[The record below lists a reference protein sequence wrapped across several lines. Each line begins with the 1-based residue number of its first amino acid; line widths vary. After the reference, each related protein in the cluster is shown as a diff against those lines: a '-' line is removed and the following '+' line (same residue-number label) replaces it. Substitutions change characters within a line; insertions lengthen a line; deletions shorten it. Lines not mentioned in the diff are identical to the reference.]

1 MIQSYL
7 QQINHNCY
15 LKMLY
20 KTPYQVSNI
29 DRISMFV
36 RFDSQLHNNKFIILC
51 SFFLFKTTL
60 FKVGHY
66 IVINKKTKQIL
77 GLNYYFTKQLI
88 INFFNLFLLNLL
100 MQPEV
105 QTSINISSFDSNANF
120 NFTIMKSNCYFFER
134 TLVNQ
139 FYKKALQ
146 ICNFHITINFKNNRN
161 IYDHILLLNF
171 FKFYF
176 S

>member
-1 MIQSYL
+1 MIQYYF
-7 QQINHNCY
+7 QQINHNRY

-20 KTPYQVSNI
+20 KTPYQISNI
-29 DRISMFV
+29 DRISMFIQ
-36 RFDSQLHNNKFIILC
+36 FDTQLNNKFIVLC

-60 FKVGHY
+60 FKTGHY

-88 INFFNLFLLNLL
+88 INFFNIFLLNLL
-100 MQPEV
+100 IQPEI
-105 QTSINISSFDSNANF
+105 QNSINLTSFDSDANF
-120 NFTIMKSNCYFFER
+120 NFTIINSNCYFFER
-134 TLVNQ
+134 ILINQ
-139 FYKKALQ
+139 FYKRALQ
-146 ICNFHITINFKNNRN
+146 SCNFHITIKFKKNQN